1 MPKTSDMLV
10 WLYQSAKAVQ
20 RGEITPEQH
29 VEDLCYQFAGFR
41 PRIPKPKS
49 RLVEC
54 SFCPRTGAILS
65 QIKALV
71 QHIE

>member
-1 MPKTSDMLV
+1 MPKTSEMLV

-29 VEDLCYQFAGFR
+29 VEGLCYHFMGFR

-49 RLVEC
+49 RL
-54 SFCPRTGAILS
+54 TGGCFLLSNEDILS
-65 QIKALV
+65 QIRYLV
-71 QHIE
+71 EDIE